1 MVRKRPQEVLGGLKG
16 SGLPLWGGGGGSMEN
31 QFSRRVP
38 ARDREESAVGRGVL
52 TNCMTL
58 AVENIGEVSE
68 EPGGQN
74 GRISHLQG

>member
-1 MVRKRPQEVLGGLKG
+1 MVRKRPQEMLGSLDG
-16 SGLPLWGGGGGSMEN
+16 SGLPHCGGGGGSVEN
-31 QFSRRVP
+31 QISRRVP
-38 ARDREESAVGRGVL
+38 AHDREESAVGHGAL
-52 TNCMTL
+52 TNCLTL